1 MPSKNVPA
9 LRAQV
14 QQHKQ
19 NQTTIILLVVGVLLL
34 GLAVAS
40 FIYLPQAQQQVAQQ
54 QQQGGPLVPVAAS
67 GPAKDIALTDLN
79 GKPVK
84 FSDYKGQVILY
95 NAWATWCPPC
105 KEEMPVL
112 NAYYNDHKADGFV
125 VLAVEDGEPLAE
137 VANYVK
143 STGLNFPVWPDPQY
157 LASDGYGIKNLPT
170 TYVIGRDFTLRLTWT
185 GAVTRDTLERYVTPL
200 LQEQANQ

>member
-1 MPSKNVPA
+1 MHLSNNARSK
-9 LRAQV
+9 LR
-14 QQHKQ
+14 QHKQ
-19 NQTTIILLVVGVLLL
+19 NQTTIVLMVVGLVLL
-34 GLAVAS
+34 GLAAGA
-40 FIYLPQAQQQVAQQ
+40 FIYLPKAQAEVAQQ
-54 QQQGGPLVPVAAS
+54 QAGSPLEPVSVS
-67 GPAKDIALTDLN
+67 GPAKDVSLTDLN

-125 VLAVEDGEPLAE
+125 VIAVEDGEPLSE

-143 STGLNFPVWPDPQY
+143 STGLEFPVLPDEKWI
-157 LASDGYGIKNLPT
+157 ASDTYGIKNLPT

-200 LQEQANQ
+200 LAEQANQ